1 MGTETVNEAKMLPMH
16 ILFYITTVQCEIFT
30 NNENKMA

>member
-1 MGTETVNEAKMLPMH
+1 MDTETVNEAKMLPMQ
-16 ILFYITTVQCEIFT
+16 ILFYITTAQCKIVT